1 MIKFIYSF
9 LLIYFS
15 LLLFSETKLETLKE
29 LKPSPKKIP
38 VTFEAHGVKRVDNY
52 YWMRDDSRKDEEVLS
67 HLNSENDYLENW
79 FLSSEDSREE
89 LFEEIIGRI
98 PEKEDS
104 VPVRLKNYEY
114 FRRYESGNEHG
125 IYIRRKDKNSKEFV
139 LLDVNKLAEGKD
151 FYQLAN
157 WSISPKENLLAY
169 AEDING
175 RRQYKIK
182 FKDLDTDLSLIHI

>member
-38 VTFEAHGVKRVDNY
+38 VTFEAHGVTRVDNY

-79 FLSSEDSREE
+79 FLSS
-89 LFEEIIGRI
+89 
-98 PEKEDS
+98 
-104 VPVRLKNYEY
+104 
-114 FRRYESGNEHG
+114 
-125 IYIRRKDKNSKEFV
+125 
-139 LLDVNKLAEGKD
+139 
-151 FYQLAN
+151 
-157 WSISPKENLLAY
+157 
-169 AEDING
+169 
-175 RRQYKIK
+175 
-182 FKDLDTDLSLIHI
+182 